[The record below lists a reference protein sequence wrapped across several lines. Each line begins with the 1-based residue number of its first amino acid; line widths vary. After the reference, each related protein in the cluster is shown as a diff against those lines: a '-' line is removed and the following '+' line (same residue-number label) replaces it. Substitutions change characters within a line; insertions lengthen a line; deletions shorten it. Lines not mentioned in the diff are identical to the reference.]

1 MWGGNKKDL
10 NRVFETHAKNADAL
24 SPNGSTFDNESFKLV
39 VALKTPS
46 MHHYSKSESLDF
58 RTASVVC
65 QRNVGQT

>member
-24 SPNGSTFDNESFKLV
+24 SPNGSTFANESFKLV
-39 VALKTPS
+39 AALKTPL

-58 RTASVVC
+58 RIASVVC

>member
-24 SPNGSTFDNESFKLV
+24 STNGSTFANESFKLV
-39 VALKTPS
+39 FALKTPL

-58 RTASVVC
+58 RIASVVC

>member
-24 SPNGSTFDNESFKLV
+24 SPNGSTFANESFKLV
-39 VALKTPS
+39 VALKTPL
-46 MHHYSKSESLDF
+46 MHQYSKSESLDF
-58 RTASVVC
+58 RIASVVC

>member
-10 NRVFETHAKNADAL
+10 HRVFETHAKNADAL
-24 SPNGSTFDNESFKLV
+24 SPNGSTFVNESFKLFV
-39 VALKTPS
+39 TLKTPL

-58 RTASVVC
+58 RIASVVC